1 MKGEGF
7 NIMKQLIM
15 YNQGVSMLPKIDK
28 TQLKNELNSCE
39 NITIGKIID
48 NKTLTIK

>member
-1 MKGEGF
+1 
-7 NIMKQLIM
+7 MKQLIM

-28 TQLKNELNSCE
+28 TQLKNELNNCE
-39 NITIGKIID
+39 NITIGKIIP